1 MALENLTPSD
11 EQIKSAPN
19 PNYLEGDYLKGV
31 LEMAFRDGNP
41 VAEKL
46 VKDVFS
52 SRQIESVYLVG
63 SGGSNSYIEPVKY
76 ILDKYCDLRIER
88 INSTELE
95 TRRPKPVN
103 ESAVV
108 LITSHNGETEDALV
122 AARWA
127 KTAGAVTVALTSG
140 TESGLAKICDYLLP
154 YSKELPGMPKTL
166 VAYLFAAHLLQHLGN
181 PVGAQLI
188 RDLEA
193 MPAKLHEIK
202 DAERERGMELA
213 RRYKDEN
220 IYYVLSSGILSALN
234 YQYSICIFNEMLWLD
249 ASDIHSGEF
258 RHGPYEVADAD
269 MAYVFL
275 MDNGENRKIDQ
286 RALKFTRRVTDKII
300 TFDAGRYEDVSPL
313 LSPFVIGVTWYWFA
327 HTLSVLREHPLS
339 VRRYMWKVDY

>member
-1 MALENLTPSD
+1 MALENLTPS
-11 EQIKSAPN
+11 EAEIKAHPN

-31 LEMAFRDGNP
+31 LETTFRDGSP
-41 VAEKL
+41 IAEK
-46 VKDVFS
+46 VVGEIFS
-52 SRQIESVYLVG
+52 GREIKSIYLVG
-63 SGGSNSYIEPVKY
+63 AGGSNSYIEPVKF

-88 INSTELE
+88 INSTEFE

-103 ESAVV
+103 SSAVV
-108 LITSHNGETEDALV
+108 LLTSHNGETEDTVV

-127 KTAGAVTVALTSG
+127 KTTGAITVALTAG
-140 TESGLAKICDYLLP
+140 EESSLAKICDYLLP
-154 YSKELPGMPKTL
+154 YSKELPGMPKTMI
-166 VAYLFAAHLLQHLGN
+166 AYLFAAHFLKRQGVA
-181 PVGAQLI
+181 VGAQLV

-193 MPAKLHEIK
+193 MPARLHDIK
-202 DAERERGMELA
+202 DAERDRGVELA
-213 RRYKDEN
+213 HRYKDEN
-220 IYYVLSSGILSALN
+220 IYYILSSGILSALN

-275 MDNGENRKIDQ
+275 MDGGENRKIDQ

>member
-11 EQIKSAPN
+11 EEIKSAPN

-31 LEMAFRDGNP
+31 LEMTFRDGNP
-41 VAEKL
+41 VAQKL
-46 VKDVFS
+46 VEEIFS
-52 SRQIESVYLVG
+52 SRQIESIYLVG
-63 SGGSNSYIEPVKY
+63 AGGSNSYIEPVKY

-88 INSTELE
+88 INSTEFE

-103 ESAVV
+103 EKAVV
-108 LITSHNGETEDALV
+108 LLTSHNGETEDTVV

-127 KTAGAVTVALTSG
+127 KTTGAITVALTAG
-140 TESGLAKICDYLLP
+140 HESGLVEACDYLLP
-154 YSKELPGMPKTL
+154 YSKELPGMPKTM
-166 VAYLFAAHLLQHLGN
+166 VAYLFAAHFLKRSGN

-188 RDLEA
+188 ADLEA
-193 MPAKLHEIK
+193 MPAKLHDIK
-202 DAERERGMELA
+202 NAERERGIELA
-213 RRYKDEN
+213 HKYKDEN

-249 ASDIHSGEF
+249 ASDIHTGEF

-275 MDNGENRKIDQ
+275 MDGGDNRKLDE
-286 RALKFTRRVTDKII
+286 RALKFTQRVTDKII
-300 TFDAGRYEDVSPL
+300 TFDAGKHDNVSPL

-339 VRRYMWKVDY
+339 VRRYMWKVAY